1 MNDFEVRARKVAR
14 RAADALGPSRS
25 EVEVLEQR
33 VAELYALQERNSRAI
48 DTLNARMDRVVED
61 LRAEF
66 GDVVANS
73 GAVQRL
79 VSSLVGP
86 GDELQL
92 AAALDARVRSVV
104 DATAGGQRLSELD
117 QALRDLTFA
126 VRTLQA
132 SPGRAAAAPSGDGP
146 PAAPA
151 PGTAPAPAAPA
162 RTFQH
167 PAPVFDD
174 LYRAFEDR
182 HRGARETI
190 AARLAEDYVELLDG
204 LPSPELKVA
213 DLGCG
218 RGELVAELQ
227 RAGVAAV
234 GVDNNVGQLVGTDAD
249 QFVEADLF
257 DWLDAQEDGSLRAV
271 VGAHV
276 VEHLPLDLQVRLVFE
291 ARRVVAPGGLLVL
304 ETPNTLSL
312 SIGATNFW
320 VDPTHERPV
329 HPLFLEFLATSAGF
343 GDVSTRLLH
352 DVGVGLRSTGDD
364 PELVED
370 LNSLLFGPGDVAL
383 IARR

>member
-25 EVEVLEQR
+25 EVDLLQQR
-33 VAELYALQERNSRAI
+33 VSELYALQERNSRAI

-66 GDVVANS
+66 GDAVANS

-132 SPGRAAAAPSGDGP
+132 SPGRTAAPAGDGP
-146 PAAPA
+146 PAAAA
-151 PGTAPAPAAPA
+151 PGAAPAPAAPA

-182 HRGARETI
+182 HRGAPEMI
-190 AARLAEDYVELLDG
+190 AARLAQDYVELLAG

-257 DWLDAQEDGSLRAV
+257 DWLDEQEDGSLRAV
-271 VGAHV
+271 VAAHV

-383 IARR
+383 LARR